1 MKDAR
6 EEKPPIL
13 GTWANIYLLLTAV
26 LIALG
31 LFFYLFTKH
40 FE

>member
-1 MKDAR
+1 MKEAR

-13 GTWANIYLLLTAV
+13 GTWLNIYVLLAV
-26 LIALG
+26 VLLALG
-31 LFFYLFTKH
+31 IFFYLFTKH